1 LKIRHQRWWTLE
13 LDPAEIWSKGEK
25 SMYSKSA
32 ALYDAVYSFK
42 DYQTEVELIKG
53 MIESNKQ
60 SGGTDLLDL
69 ACGTGAHIAYLRSHY
84 QVVGIDLDPQMVDIA
99 RRKFPEVSF
108 HVADMMDFRLE
119 QRFDAVVCL
128 FSSIG
133 YLKEEKRLINAVQ
146 NMVDHLKPGGVLA
159 IEPWFSPD
167 MFKPG
172 TVHATFVDQPELKI
186 ARMNISQQVGNNSV
200 FDFHYLVATP
210 EKVEHF
216 TERHELGLFT
226 HAQYMRAFE
235 LAGLGTIH
243 DPDGLSG
250 RGMYLG
256 LAPA

>member
-1 LKIRHQRWWTLE
+1 
-13 LDPAEIWSKGEK
+13 
-25 SMYSKSA
+25 MYSKSA
-32 ALYDAVYSFK
+32 ALYDAVYAFK
-42 DYQTEVELIKG
+42 DYQHEVGILRG
-53 MIESNKQ
+53 MIEANKQ
-60 SGGTDLLDL
+60 SAGMDLLDL
-69 ACGTGAHIAYLRSHY
+69 ACGTGAHIAYLREHY
-84 QVVGIDLDPQMVDIA
+84 QVVGIDLDPQMVEIA
-99 RRKFPEVSF
+99 RRKFPDVTF
-108 HVADMMDFRLE
+108 HVADMVDFSLE
-119 QRFDAVVCL
+119 ERFDAVVCL

-133 YLKEEKRLINAVQ
+133 YLKEAERLDAAVQ
-146 NMVDHLKPGGVLA
+146 TMANHLKPGGVLA

-167 MFKPG
+167 AFKPG
-172 TVHATFVDQPELKI
+172 SVHATFVDQPELKV

-226 HAQYMRAFE
+226 HTQYMSAFE
-235 LAGLGTIH
+235 LAGLDAIH